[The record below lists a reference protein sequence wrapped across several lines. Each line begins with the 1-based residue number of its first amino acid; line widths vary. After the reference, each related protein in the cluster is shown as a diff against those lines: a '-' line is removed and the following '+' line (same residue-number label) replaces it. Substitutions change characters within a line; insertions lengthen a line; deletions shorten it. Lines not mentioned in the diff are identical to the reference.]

1 MFHRQFSQLS
11 IKLYFNDF
19 NEENK
24 SFYLKITSKH
34 FSAPFKTIYIKKII
48 KKKNFKI
55 VSSTPKRLMQHFF
68 VLFYIYNKLNKIN
81 KKTIIVLR
89 TLHS

>member
-34 FSAPFKTIYIKKII
+34 FSAPFKQFIK
-48 KKKNFKI
+48 
-55 VSSTPKRLMQHFF
+55 L
-68 VLFYIYNKLNKIN
+68 
-81 KKTIIVLR
+81 
-89 TLHS
+89 